1 VSDAYY
7 KDVLGSNV
15 YREQTINLNE
25 HGVPSFELSGLD
37 VPFTEEEVWAIVK
50 ALPSDKAP
58 GSDGLTGRFYKVCWS
73 LIKQDIMAA
82 ISAI

>member
-1 VSDAYY
+1 MIDTYY
-7 KDVLGSNV
+7 EEVLGSIL

-25 HGVPSFELSGLD
+25 FGVPSSELSGLD
-37 VPFTEEEVWAIVK
+37 APFTEEVWATIK

-58 GSDGLTGRFYKVCWS
+58 GTDGLTGRFYKVCWS

-82 ISAI
+82 ISTI